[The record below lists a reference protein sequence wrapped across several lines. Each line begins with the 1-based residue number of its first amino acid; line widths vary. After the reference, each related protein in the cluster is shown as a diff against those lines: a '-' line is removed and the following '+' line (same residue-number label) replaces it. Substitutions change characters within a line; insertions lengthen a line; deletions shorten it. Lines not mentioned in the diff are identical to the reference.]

1 MINSTSVSISLRNGI
16 VATGNTDAVTLW
28 DINTGNELATLPYAV
43 NRQLVLSPEGDRIL
57 INGFGEIYPDV
68 ALSDING
75 NEIARG
81 TSSAIPDDYEAVAF
95 NADGSVIAA
104 ARNNSLLLWSTDTI
118 IANGSIGIQIVDHQ
132 IPESHRSQI
141 WQLTFAPSSLYL
153 VTGDADGN
161 LRIWAVSSGESATI
175 ATDNVETSNATPTN
189 IISTPTQAPLIP
201 LEMGNLNTTLSPQQP
216 VVRYGIQVQSNVS
229 YDFLVGGRTEVRLL
243 DASGTIVATGQ
254 EIDRNGDTPIM
265 GISEFVSPS
274 GGALILEIRSLNTQ
288 TTEPVIIVFQQTP
301 DPLADFECPGTLAPR
316 LSVGD
321 TARVIPGPANNL
333 RTGPGLSA
341 GRNGQIPG
349 GSVFTVT
356 GGPVCADGYVWWE
369 IDYNG
374 VIAWTAEAAPDEY
387 WLEVW
392 E

>member
-1 MINSTSVSISLRNGI
+1 
-16 VATGNTDAVTLW
+16 
-28 DINTGNELATLPYAV
+28 
-43 NRQLVLSPEGDRIL
+43 
-57 INGFGEIYPDV
+57 
-68 ALSDING
+68 
-75 NEIARG
+75 
-81 TSSAIPDDYEAVAF
+81 
-95 NADGSVIAA
+95 
-104 ARNNSLLLWSTDTI
+104 
-118 IANGSIGIQIVDHQ
+118 
-132 IPESHRSQI
+132 
-141 WQLTFAPSSLYL
+141 
-153 VTGDADGN
+153 
-161 LRIWAVSSGESATI
+161 
-175 ATDNVETSNATPTN
+175 
-189 IISTPTQAPLIP
+189 
-201 LEMGNLNTTLSPQQP
+201 MGNLNTTLSPQQP
-216 VVRYGIQVQSNVS
+216 LVRYGIQVQSNVS

-254 EIDRNGDTPIM
+254 ETDRNGDTPIM

-274 GGALILEIRSLNTQ
+274 GGTLILEIRSLNTQ
-288 TTEPVIIVFQQTP
+288 TTEPVVIVFQQTP

-316 LSVGD
+316 LRVGD

-349 GSVFTVT
+349 GGVFTVT